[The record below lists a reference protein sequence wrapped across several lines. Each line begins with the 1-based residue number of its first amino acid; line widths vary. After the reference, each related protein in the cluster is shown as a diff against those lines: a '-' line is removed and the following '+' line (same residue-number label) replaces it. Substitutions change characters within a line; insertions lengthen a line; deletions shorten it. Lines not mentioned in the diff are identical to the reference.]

1 MAVNELLYN
10 SKTFE
15 RLRKASCNLS
25 ESLSLSALPIDTL
38 SATVVEETDVADL
51 KEYEYGS
58 IVQYK
63 HNNILIGKFY
73 LEKIEQTGKW
83 DWTFSCISPI
93 GLLEKDNHW
102 GGIYTGQTAEEVL
115 ADVIGGVIPYTI
127 DDGLKTVLVYGWLPK
142 GTRRDNLRN
151 VLFAINA
158 RVIKND
164 AGDCH
169 FVALSEGE
177 PYELPI
183 SKFYLTGGSVT
194 KGSPATQAQITEH
207 SYYQSP
213 GATTETIFEGVATG
227 SSFITPKGTSIS
239 QATLLEWD
247 KPYYDYQVTGST
259 ILESGVNYVV
269 VSQSANCTITAKAY
283 AHSERVLFRNGEEN
297 ESPNVVN
304 SNACH
309 LVNLTNSELVADRV
323 IAFYGHAKKTVVDII
338 LTTQKPGDY
347 ITYTTPYG
355 EELTGFIESLDITFS
370 KEMKARATLISGYS
384 PPVVQTFDNRVVLT
398 GSGQWQVPDG
408 IRKIR
413 YALFQGATGGGPGV
427 KGGDASGSTTH
438 NYEYTSWIS
447 GKVTNR
453 SRHVLW
459 GGPGGVGGPGG
470 PGGSGSRIKEG
481 EMDVT
486 PGALL
491 DYSCGVGGT
500 GAPFGTPTGTEGS
513 VTTLNGVNSSDGTF
527 PAISGWVDVLTGDVY
542 ALPGDAGLPGGNGA
556 GGRDDYTIPDTND
569 LEEIMG
575 GYVSQTGAYDEDG
588 KLWPGA
594 PTKLGRTGYPNHAN
608 LPWAPQY
615 YSANSAGTRGC
626 GAGYALGPGGV
637 AGVTQAEPGR
647 NGASQSQ
654 SAGYA
659 ADGMTPPAPSISPKK
674 PGVTKGGRGGYG
686 GGGGSCPG
694 WAGGECD
701 PSEGASLPS
710 VVAGTPG
717 TGGPGGVGGPGGD
730 GMIIIYY

>member
-10 SKTFE
+10 NRTFE

-38 SATVVEETDVADL
+38 SATVVEETNVTDL
-51 KEYEYGS
+51 QEYEYGA
-58 IVQYK
+58 VVKYE
-63 HNNILIGKFY
+63 HNGNLIGKFY

-102 GGIYTGQTAEEVL
+102 GGVYTGQTAEEVL
-115 ADVIGGVIPYTI
+115 AEVIGGVIPYTL
-127 DDGLKTVLVYGWLPK
+127 DDGLKTTLVYGWLPK

-158 RVIKND
+158 RVVKNSS
-164 AGDCH
+164 GDCH
-169 FVALSEGE
+169 FIPLSEGE

-194 KGSPATQAQITEH
+194 KGAPATQAQITEH

-213 GATTETIFEGVATG
+213 GAVVETIFEGVATG
-227 SSFITPKGTSIS
+227 SSFVTPKGTNVS

-247 KPYYDYQVTGST
+247 KPYYDYQISGSS

-269 VSQSANCTITAKAY
+269 ISQSANCTITAKAY
-283 AHSERVLFRNGEEN
+283 AHSERVLFRNGDEN
-297 ESPNVVN
+297 ESPNVVT
-304 SNACH
+304 SAACH

-323 IAFYGHAKKTVVDII
+323 IAFYGHAKKTVVDIL

-347 ITYTTPYG
+347 IQFTTPYG

-384 PPVVQTFDNRVVLT
+384 PPIVQTFDNRVVLT

-413 YALFQGATGGGPGV
+413 YALFQGATGGGPGA
-427 KGGDASGSTTH
+427 KGGDASGNTNHTYSH
-438 NYEYTSWIS
+438 TSWIS
-447 GKVTNR
+447 GKVT
-453 SRHVLW
+453 SRGSWYLW
-459 GGPGGVGGPGG
+459 GGPGGKGGVGG
-470 PGGSGSRIKEG
+470 PGGSGSRVKEG

-486 PGALL
+486 PGQSLN
-491 DYSCGVGGT
+491 YSCGVGGT
-500 GAPFGTPTGTEGS
+500 GAPFGTATGSEGS
-513 VTTLNGVNSSDGTF
+513 VTTLNGVTSADGTF
-527 PAISGWVDVLTGDVY
+527 PAISGWVDVLTGEVY
-542 ALPGDAGLPGGNGA
+542 ALPGDSGLPGGNGA
-556 GGRDDYTIPDTND
+556 GGSDDYQIPDNESD
-569 LEEIMG
+569 MALIMG
-575 GYVSQTGAYDEDG
+575 GYVGQTGAYDEDG
-588 KLWPGA
+588 TLWPGA
-594 PTKLGRTGYPNHAN
+594 PTRLGRNGHPEHAN

-615 YSANSAGTRGC
+615 FTSNSSGTKGAS
-626 GAGYALGPGGV
+626 AGYALGPGGV
-637 AGVTQAEPGR
+637 AGVTQAQPSQRGSYSVSSATAP
-647 NGASQSQ
+647 NGL
-654 SAGYA
+654 
-659 ADGMTPPAPSISPKK
+659 TPPTPTSVPKK

-686 GGGGSCPG
+686 GGGGSCAG
-694 WAGGECD
+694 WAGGECN
-701 PSEGASLPS
+701 PSEGASLPT
-710 VVAGTPG
+710 VRGGTPG
-717 TGGPGGVGGPGGD
+717 KGGSGGRGGPGGD